1 MLKGMVELENLTSDP
16 AGGTPV
22 AGQMYFNTST
32 NKIRVFD
39 GSAWGDL

>member
-16 AGGTPV
+16 ASSVVT
-22 AGQMYFNTST
+22 GQMYFNTST
-32 NKIRVFD
+32 NKIRVYD